1 MKNSIQKHVV
11 ANSYPTSVKVGD
23 SGPWSTWVEKSTDL
37 KTVFNGV
44 ETYAVEADGA
54 STTSV
59 IFVITTNEYQPDNK
73 LNSTNQMRYRIKP
86 SSAAEFVSAELVN
99 AFSGKKIIIK

>member
-1 MKNSIQKHVV
+1 M
-11 ANSYPTSVKVGD
+11 GD
-23 SGPWSTWVEKSTDL
+23 SGAWSSWVWKSTDL
-37 KTVFNGV
+37 TSVFANGV
-44 ETYAVEADGA
+44 ETYSVEADGA

-59 IFVITTNEYQPDNK
+59 IFVITIKEYSPDNTRIN
-73 LNSTNQMRYRIKP
+73 LTRHMRYRIKP